1 MPATGYSL
9 AELCAGCSRQP
20 GQSKCPFPQES
31 LDMLCGRTMT
41 PSKMTAYSSFLKMP
55 ETQRLLAKVPQEVLC
70 CLDDWEE
77 QLCTSL
83 ASFDNDCWLPAKLAG
98 QARLLPVGYLESRI
112 VKKLLLQ
119 KHPSLVGKWCIKSN
133 MDCWDGFQRKAPVA
147 TNLG

>member
-1 MPATGYSL
+1 MSSKNLSAFELQMRVDPYVLCCFKRELPIDCAMPATGYSL

-31 LDMLCGRTMT
+31 LDMLCGRMT

-83 ASFDNDCWLPAKLAG
+83 VDRSMYKSLRTGQSSSSQLELFLICSLPG
-98 QARLLPVGYLESRI
+98 
-112 VKKLLLQ
+112 VKR
-119 KHPSLVGKWCIKSN
+119 
-133 MDCWDGFQRKAPVA
+133 F
-147 TNLG
+147 T